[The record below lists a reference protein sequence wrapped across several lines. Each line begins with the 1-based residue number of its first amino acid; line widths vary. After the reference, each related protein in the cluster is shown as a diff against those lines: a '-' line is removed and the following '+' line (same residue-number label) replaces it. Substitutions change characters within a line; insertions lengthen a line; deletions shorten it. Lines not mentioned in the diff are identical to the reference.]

1 MTKSAIAATLLRAIV
16 PENAVEP
23 INVEGMGDIGI
34 KLLTAGERSK
44 IYTDNKD
51 LKDVPFFTVVMKE
64 TVVDP
69 ETGELALTDF
79 THQEL
84 ARLRPDVVDE
94 FIEKAFYLNGFAKRG
109 KEQAQEDLKN

>member
-1 MTKSAIAATLLRAIV
+1 MTKSAIAAALLSAIV
-16 PENAVEP
+16 PENAVEL

-51 LKDVPFFTVVMKE
+51 LKGVPFFTVVMKE

-69 ETGELALTDF
+69 ATGELALTDC

-84 ARLRPDVVDE
+84 ARLRPTVVDE